1 MYIRSLTDAKTP
13 PLKKGDTGGFA
24 FDRQRKSPPAPLCQK
39 RGGRKLLW
47 IGVLLFLSACAP
59 FQDTPYLE
67 KEFGKASQAA
77 WDAQIVN
84 KGNPNAEKV
93 PEGMAG
99 ITAEEIMG
107 VKNKMFAE
115 KINKSK
121 IYDFGMQESR

>member
-1 MYIRSLTDAKTP
+1 MQARYLIV
-13 PLKKGDTGGFA
+13 
-24 FDRQRKSPPAPLCQK
+24 
-39 RGGRKLLW
+39 
-47 IGVLLFLSACAP
+47 GVLLFLTACSP
-59 FQDTPYLE
+59 FRDMPYLE